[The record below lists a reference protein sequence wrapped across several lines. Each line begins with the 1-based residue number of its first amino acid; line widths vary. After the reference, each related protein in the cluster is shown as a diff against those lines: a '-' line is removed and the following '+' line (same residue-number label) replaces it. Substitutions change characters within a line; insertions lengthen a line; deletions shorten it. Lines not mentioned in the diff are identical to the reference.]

1 MRRKKRKDPIKWH
14 LPLNKS
20 LLIILPSKKTASKIS
35 VSIYL
40 INLLQLNF
48 NAHPAKTIPIAIH
61 K

>member
-1 MRRKKRKDPIKWH
+1 MRRKKKEKP
-14 LPLNKS
+14 NKS